1 MGLAESSL
9 QLVSKSATDFMSV
22 KRRASRAAVAFASKS
37 GVAGYARSGWAGSDG
52 GKGRMSIS
60 KEMRPDSVQSFASS
74 GVSSRKKIEEMLNLD
89 HMQEL
94 RKRFEEADADGNG
107 AIDVEEFKAV
117 FKKLLG
123 RKAKESSSEEQMT
136 ALFMKID
143 FSSDGFIDWDEFC
156 TYMLLEFTEKDD
168 AYHRSVEVLFNLPA
182 VCAFTPHRDTIFR
195 VCHQNNTTFVTASQD
210 GMLAFWSNDL
220 SLKKTFQLP
229 KVTSRGTDAGSQ
241 ATEAS
246 SRGNDTSSRPKKRWV
261 TDVALLTHFNK
272 FVISTGDRELQ
283 FYELSTLE
291 PYCHISSLESIPL
304 KLHFWADPSNKNY
317 CLLSFGDGEGCV
329 STLIFY
335 SLSSCFRQWK
345 KFPRADQTPSVT
357 LDQVAISPDS
367 KLVRWKVHDDWVAEL
382 KYFHAIRSV
391 ISCSHDPNTAVV
403 VGSVEGSTHV
413 ESYLRELSH
422 SPGGR
427 RLNYTQLKHRY
438 DADQTVFKIY
448 KGAKTFDFSAEHNIL
463 ATGGMDRVL
472 RLWNPYVPSK
482 PIGMLRGHNGPIMKL
497 AICESESRVYTIST
511 DKTVKVWHIQDQ
523 SCLTTITE
531 KAHRV
536 AGCLQTM
543 HYNPGC
549 RTLAIVTDVVAVLT
563 LKGKPL
569 VKEKV
574 LSHRDPVQSVQYNSS
589 FKQVLT
595 CCDGSVVKLWELE
608 TGVPLF
614 EFSHAHDDEPIVD
627 MVFDSTQRR
636 LITAGQD
643 GTIRS
648 WNFNN
653 GHCLRIFKKDNKQ
666 EFTCLTYVNFN
677 NCKRIIGVGWDR
689 RLTMFPDTTDDCH
702 HVQYPLPYWPDD
714 LNFGHQEDILGIAF
728 CPPHYVATSSFD
740 GEVWYCHCIHF
751 PRLCS
756 CSYR

>member
-367 KLVRWKVHDDWVAEL
+367 KLVRYVSL
-382 KYFHAIRSV
+382 M
-391 ISCSHDPNTAVV
+391 
-403 VGSVEGSTHV
+403 
-413 ESYLRELSH
+413 YLFMD
-422 SPGGR
+422 GG
-427 RLNYTQLKHRY
+427 
-438 DADQTVFKIY
+438 V
-448 KGAKTFDFSAEHNIL
+448 
-463 ATGGMDRVL
+463 
-472 RLWNPYVPSK
+472 
-482 PIGMLRGHNGPIMKL
+482 
-497 AICESESRVYTIST
+497 
-511 DKTVKVWHIQDQ
+511 
-523 SCLTTITE
+523 
-531 KAHRV
+531 
-536 AGCLQTM
+536 
-543 HYNPGC
+543 
-549 RTLAIVTDVVAVLT
+549 
-563 LKGKPL
+563 
-569 VKEKV
+569 
-574 LSHRDPVQSVQYNSS
+574 
-589 FKQVLT
+589 
-595 CCDGSVVKLWELE
+595 
-608 TGVPLF
+608 
-614 EFSHAHDDEPIVD
+614 
-627 MVFDSTQRR
+627 
-636 LITAGQD
+636 
-643 GTIRS
+643 
-648 WNFNN
+648 
-653 GHCLRIFKKDNKQ
+653 
-666 EFTCLTYVNFN
+666 
-677 NCKRIIGVGWDR
+677 
-689 RLTMFPDTTDDCH
+689 
-702 HVQYPLPYWPDD
+702 
-714 LNFGHQEDILGIAF
+714 
-728 CPPHYVATSSFD
+728 
-740 GEVWYCHCIHF
+740 
-751 PRLCS
+751 
-756 CSYR
+756 